1 MFKEFFIKRK
11 LKSLLKSGLKS
22 GEYNS
27 KTLIIVNDSF
37 FSKEDIE
44 TAFQKKFSK
53 KNQLS
58 FVEFTNKKDKKKG
71 FPKRYLAKTDFNW
84 LGQLKNVE
92 VKRCLEEKYEYVF
105 HFYKNENLYLNL
117 ISAQTQAN
125 LRIGAGESSS
135 ELIHLQIDLKE
146 NNLTLFFE
154 EALKYLEIIK
164 KSA

>member
-22 GEYNS
+22 GKYNS

-58 FVEFTNKKDKKKG
+58 FVEFTNKKDKKKD
-71 FPKRYLAKTDFNW
+71 FPERYLAKMDFNW

-105 HFYKNENLYLNL
+105 HFYENENLYLNL

-125 LRIGAGESSS
+125 LRIGAGEFSS

>member
-22 GEYNS
+22 GKYNS
-27 KTLIIVNDSF
+27 KTLVLVNDAF
-37 FSKEDIE
+37 FSKEEIK
-44 TAFQKKFSK
+44 TAFQKTFSN

-58 FVEFTNKKDKKKG
+58 FVEFTSNDHRKKG
-71 FPKRYLAKTDFNW
+71 FPERYLAKVDFNW

-92 VKRCLEEKYEYVF
+92 VKKCLEEKYEYVF
-105 HFYKNENLYLNL
+105 HFYENENLYLNL

-125 LRIGAGESSS
+125 LRIGAGEFSPD
-135 ELIHLQIDLKE
+135 LIHLQVNIKE
-146 NNLTLFFE
+146 KNLTLFFE

>member
-27 KTLIIVNDSF
+27 KTLIIVNDAS
-37 FSKEDIE
+37 FSKEEIE

-58 FVEFTNKKDKKKG
+58 FVEFTNKKDKKKD
-71 FPKRYLAKTDFNW
+71 FPERYLAKMDFNW

-105 HFYKNENLYLNL
+105 HFYENENLYLNL

-125 LRIGAGESSS
+125 LRIGAGEFSSD
-135 ELIHLQIDLKE
+135 LINLQIDLKE
-146 NNLTLFFE
+146 NNLTQFFE